1 MGRRKGREGPARE
14 EKDNNSHG
22 AKAAQKVPGDASQ
35 TGTYHSSSCSR
46 QHWEAMARRAGRGD
60 MTKQRLRLY
69 FWCSVK
75 CLTWECLLQSKALSV
90 LQAIFLPL
98 TPEWSGGG
106 VGRSG
111 TGYVKASCRQLACLE
126 PLIDVSSLMSFSCW
140 YGSVLSVLPD
150 KLLSLSNIS
159 VQQRNGIKI
168 CVVSSY
174 VIKGTRKVIIS

>member
-1 MGRRKGREGPARE
+1 MGRRQGREGPARE

-98 TPEWSGGG
+98 TPGG
-106 VGRSG
+106 VEGEWGGLGQGMS
-111 TGYVKASCRQLACLE
+111 KLA
-126 PLIDVSSLMSFSCW
+126 VGSSPVW
-140 YGSVLSVLPD
+140 
-150 KLLSLSNIS
+150 NH
-159 VQQRNGIKI
+159 
-168 CVVSSY
+168 
-174 VIKGTRKVIIS
+174 